1 MEKGRAVAD
10 AALFIGLAYFSHG
23 LQSLLFLLCTACR
36 CLLLRVRADWVT
48 RLAATHPKPQST
60 V

>member
-36 CLLLRVRADWVT
+36 CLLLRVMSALQQQRKGIA
-48 RLAATHPKPQST
+48 RIG
-60 V
+60 